1 MPLPAPAPR
10 AVPAVQSVTEEALA
24 RLFRSFPGMEYC
36 DLKRDRA
43 TGRSKG
49 YCYVNY
55 SSPEAAA
62 AAQAQFNGI
71 DFPQGTGYRLK
82 VGAAGADGAYFLVPV

>member
-1 MPLPAPAPR
+1 MFR
-10 AVPAVQSVTEEALA
+10 A
-24 RLFRSFPGMEYC
+24 FPGLEYC

-55 SSPEAAA
+55 STPDSAA
-62 AAQAQFNGI
+62 AAQAQLNGI
-71 DFPQGTGYRLK
+71 EYPQGTGYRLQ
-82 VGAAGADGAYFLVPV
+82 VRCALVSNAEEGT